1 MAVTVRP
8 WLPTRVPPGARSGGV
23 SSVERLSSGKR
34 VNRAADDA
42 AGLGVATN
50 LETAAR
56 STRMALRNAR
66 GALDVIEI
74 AESGTREIEDQLQRL
89 RTLAVQAA
97 SETLDADERA
107 YIAEEA
113 ATIIGSV
120 DATARSTTWG
130 SEFLLLGS
138 GIDVAF
144 VMNTSLSMSPEIGAL
159 LAAVS
164 TFEADLSAAGLDVQF
179 ALSEINASVDPLDGS
194 RRVADF
200 GEDVQAAL
208 SSLGTRFGLQDAYAA
223 LLEAAGVEAIPGA
236 VDPDAL
242 GFRPGARERHIILFS
257 DDPRDL
263 DFLSSPDTAADV
275 GQRLADAGFIV
286 HAIIDT
292 AQAALYQPIVDA
304 TGGTLSNAG
313 NVGQFIGSALQA
325 IGDDVVTRIG
335 PDEPMS
341 AQVGI
346 GSAADDRISLALP
359 VNLSVAGLGIRG
371 VDLTTPE
378 DARAALDTLDTALDR
393 VNAARAELGAAANRV
408 SSAAAHA
415 EAQEEALRSAES
427 TILDADFAEESA
439 EATAAALLR
448 DAGLAALGQARRLQ
462 ASTVTALLG

>member
-8 WLPTRVPPGARSGGV
+8 WLSTRAAPGARAGAVDRLG
-23 SSVERLSSGKR
+23 RLSSGKR
-34 VNRAADDA
+34 VQRAADDA

-66 GALDVIEI
+66 TALDVIEI

-89 RTLAVQAA
+89 RALAVQAA
-97 SETLDADERA
+97 SDTLDDDERA

-113 ATIIGSV
+113 EAIVGSV
-120 DATARSTTWG
+120 DAIARGTTWG
-130 SEFLLLGS
+130 SEYLLLGS

-144 VMNTSLSMSPEIGAL
+144 VMNTSLSMSPEISAL

-179 ALSEINASVDPLDGS
+179 ALSEINASADPLDGS

-208 SSLGTRFGLQDAYAA
+208 ATLGTQFGLQDAYAA
-223 LLEAAGVEAIPGA
+223 LLEAAGVVSLPGA
-236 VDPDAL
+236 VEPDAL

-263 DFLSSPDTAADV
+263 DFLSGPDTAADV
-275 GQRLADAGFIV
+275 GQMLADAGFIV

-292 AQAALYQPIVDA
+292 AQSALYQPIVDA
-304 TGGTLSNAG
+304 TGGTLANAG
-313 NVGQFIGSALQA
+313 NVGQFIGAALQT
-325 IGDDVVTRIG
+325 IGDDIVLRIG

-346 GSAADDRISLALP
+346 GSAADDRIALGLP

-371 VDLTTPE
+371 VDLSTAE
-378 DARAALDTLDTALDR
+378 GARDALDTLDAALDT
-393 VNAARAELGAAANRV
+393 VNAARAEMGAAANRV
-408 SSAAAHA
+408 ASAAAHA
-415 EAQEEALRSAES
+415 EAQEVALQAAES
-427 TILDADFAEESA
+427 TILDADFAEETA
-439 EATAAALLR
+439 EATASALLR

-462 ASTVTALLG
+462 AETVTALLA